1 MGKKSKKEKKA
12 KKKDKKKALIA
23 ASKVV
28 STARGKKEVAS
39 KIKAKV
45 NTKAP
50 PLKAVKKKKTGAT
63 KTIMVK
69 GKPEKSAAMRLSK
82 PLKKITARPG

>member
-1 MGKKSKKEKKA
+1 MSKKSKKEKKA
-12 KKKDKKKALIA
+12 KKKAKALIS

-28 STARGKKEVAS
+28 STARGQKEVAS

-50 PLKAVKKKKTGAT
+50 PLKAAKKKKTGTT

-69 GKPEKSAAMRLSK
+69 GKPEKSAAMQRNK
-82 PLKKITARPG
+82 PLKKIIARPG